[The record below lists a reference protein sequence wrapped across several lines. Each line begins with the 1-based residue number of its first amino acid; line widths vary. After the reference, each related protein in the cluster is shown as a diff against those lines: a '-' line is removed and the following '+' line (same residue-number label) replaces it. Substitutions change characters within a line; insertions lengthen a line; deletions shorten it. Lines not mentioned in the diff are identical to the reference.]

1 MTWKNILE
9 QRFVETLFLPPA
21 QTSRAGE
28 TSRCTGPF
36 GCAILVHSLLLGSL
50 HGHSSVSW
58 DTDLG
63 LSPIPP
69 RVSSMIPSLSLQP
82 AQNK

>member
-1 MTWKNILE
+1 MTWKKIL
-9 QRFVETLFLPPA
+9 QQQFVETFFLPPA
-21 QTSRAGE
+21 QASRAGE

-36 GCAILVHSLLLGSL
+36 GCAILVHSLLPPLD
-50 HGHSSVSW
+50 GHSSVSW

-69 RVSSMIPSLSLQP
+69 RVSSMIPSLSLHP